1 MLEVKSVCAG
11 YGSIE
16 VLRDLSFVVP
26 KGQVVA
32 LLGGNGAGKTTTM
45 NMIAGL
51 VCARSGQISFE
62 NKQIS
67 KLPSHKIFDAGISLV
82 AQSRELF
89 PEMTVRQNLE
99 LGVLSQPGVKDM
111 QTRVEGIFALF
122 PRLRERERSRA
133 ASLSGGEQQMLATG
147 RALMARPKLLLLD
160 EPTTGLAPI
169 IVGELQKIILK
180 IKREGYTV
188 LLVEQNT
195 QMALAVAD
203 HIHVLRRGKIALSRP
218 RADIHDTQEI
228 FDAYLQ

>member
-1 MLEVKSVCAG
+1 
-11 YGSIE
+11 
-16 VLRDLSFVVP
+16 
-26 KGQVVA
+26 
-32 LLGGNGAGKTTTM
+32 
-45 NMIAGL
+45 
-51 VCARSGQISFE
+51 
-62 NKQIS
+62 
-67 KLPSHKIFDAGISLV
+67 
-82 AQSRELF
+82 
-89 PEMTVRQNLE
+89 
-99 LGVLSQPGVKDM
+99 
-111 QTRVEGIFALF
+111 
-122 PRLRERERSRA
+122 
-133 ASLSGGEQQMLATG
+133 MLATG